1 MCTTSVVSLKRQHL
15 LLLQCVRSMHD
26 AMLAHLT
33 RLNDLI
39 LNQKVM
45 HSLEH
50 ALQNAPE
57 DVMRYGICHKVVSL
71 HCILLRINP

>member
-1 MCTTSVVSLKRQHL
+1 
-15 LLLQCVRSMHD
+15 MHA

-33 RLNDLI
+33 CLNDLI
-39 LNQKVM
+39 LNQQVM

-50 ALQNAPE
+50 TLQNAPE
-57 DVMRYGICHKVVSL
+57 DVVSYGMHHKVLSL